1 MGKYLSLYLLFCMAS
16 VMLLAPLEVNAQQ
29 VQGYVK
35 TIGRPGKPGVPV
47 PNATIRWRGAVNTT
61 VSGKD
66 GRFTSALPGKKE
78 GDAIMLQSI
87 TKKGYELQDKDIIGR
102 QLVFSSTVPIII
114 TMVSTAQ
121 LQADKQRIEQNAYQ
135 IAERNYKK
143 KIDQLNKEVE
153 EKRIT
158 AEEYH
163 QQLLELQNKYEA
175 YQSLIGDMA
184 DRYAR
189 TDYDQLDSVDYQIN
203 LCIENGELERA
214 DSLIHT
220 VFDPETVLERNRAAK
235 EEIRQRIEFA
245 QSVIDK
251 ATSDKEAILRDLDYA
266 RRVVV
271 LSRNLADEY
280 LAQGETDQALEC
292 LRKNL
297 EIITLLDGE
306 DCEQATE
313 TREQIQL
320 IENQQ
325 SF

>member
-1 MGKYLSLYLLFCMAS
+1 MTKYLLRHLFLCMTF
-16 VMLLAPLEVNAQQ
+16 VMLLAPLAAEAQQ

-35 TIGRPGKPGVPV
+35 TIGRPGKPGAPV
-47 PNATIRWRGAVNTT
+47 PNTTIRWKGTVNST

-66 GRFTSALPGKKE
+66 GRFTSTMPGKKN
-78 GDAIMLQSI
+78 GDAIVLQSVN
-87 TKKGYELQDKDIIGR
+87 KQGYELQDKGIIGR
-102 QLVFSSTVPIII
+102 PLVFSTTVPIVI

-143 KIDQLNKEVE
+143 KISQLNKEVE
-153 EKRIT
+153 EKKIT

-163 QQLLELQNKYEA
+163 QQLVDLQNKYEA

-220 VFDPETVLERNRAAK
+220 VFNPETVLERNRAAK
-235 EEIRQRIEFA
+235 DEIRQRIEFA

-251 ATSDKEAILRDLDYA
+251 ATRDKEAIMRDLDYA
-266 RRVVV
+266 RRVVA
-271 LSRNLADEY
+271 LAQNLIDEY
-280 LAQGETDQALEC
+280 LAQGATDQALEC
-292 LRKNL
+292 LKKNL
-297 EIITLLDGE
+297 EIITLLEGE
-306 DCEQATE
+306 DSEQAVATK
-313 TREQIQL
+313 EQIQSL
-320 IENQQ
+320 ENQ
-325 SF
+325 

>member
-1 MGKYLSLYLLFCMAS
+1 MTKYLLRHLFLCMAF
-16 VMLLAPLEVNAQQ
+16 VMLLAPLAAEAQQ

-35 TIGRPGKPGVPV
+35 TIGRPGKPGAPV
-47 PNATIRWRGAVNTT
+47 PNTTIRWKGTVNST

-66 GRFTSALPGKKE
+66 GRFTSTMPGKKD
-78 GDAIMLQSI
+78 GDAIVLQSVN
-87 TKKGYELQDKDIIGR
+87 KQGYELQDKGIIGR
-102 QLVFSSTVPIII
+102 PLVFSTTVPIVI

-121 LQADKQRIEQNAYQ
+121 LQADKHRIEQNAYQ

-143 KIDQLNKEVE
+143 KISQLNKEVE
-153 EKRIT
+153 EKKIT

-163 QQLLELQNKYEA
+163 QQLVDLQNKYEA

-220 VFDPETVLERNRAAK
+220 VFNPETVLERNRAAK
-235 EEIRQRIEFA
+235 DEIRQRIEFA

-251 ATSDKEAILRDLDYA
+251 ATRDKEAIMRDLDYA
-266 RRVVV
+266 RRVVA
-271 LSRNLADEY
+271 LAQNLIDEY
-280 LAQGETDQALEC
+280 LAQGATDQALEC
-292 LRKNL
+292 LKKNL
-297 EIITLLDGE
+297 EIISLLDGE
-306 DCEQATE
+306 DSEQAIATK
-313 TREQIQL
+313 EQIL
-320 IENQQ
+320 TLENQ
-325 SF
+325 

>member
-1 MGKYLSLYLLFCMAS
+1 
-16 VMLLAPLEVNAQQ
+16 MLLAPLAAEAQQ

-35 TIGRPGKPGVPV
+35 TIGRPGKPGAPV
-47 PNATIRWRGAVNTT
+47 PNTTIRWKGTVNST

-66 GRFTSALPGKKE
+66 GRFTSTMPGKKD
-78 GDAIMLQSI
+78 GDAIVLQSVN
-87 TKKGYELQDKDIIGR
+87 KQGYELQDKGIIGR
-102 QLVFSSTVPIII
+102 PLVFSTTVPIVI

-121 LQADKQRIEQNAYQ
+121 LQADKHRIEQNAYQ

-143 KIDQLNKEVE
+143 KISQLNKEVE
-153 EKRIT
+153 EKKIT

-163 QQLLELQNKYEA
+163 QQLVDLQNKYEA

-220 VFDPETVLERNRAAK
+220 VFNPETVLERNRAAK
-235 EEIRQRIEFA
+235 DEIRQRIEFA

-251 ATSDKEAILRDLDYA
+251 ATRDKEAIMRDLDYA
-266 RRVVV
+266 RRVVA
-271 LSRNLADEY
+271 LAQNLIDEY
-280 LAQGETDQALEC
+280 LAQGATDQALEC
-292 LRKNL
+292 LKKNL
-297 EIITLLDGE
+297 EIISLLDGE
-306 DCEQATE
+306 DSEQAIATK
-313 TREQIQL
+313 EQIQSL
-320 IENQQ
+320 ENQ
-325 SF
+325 

>member
-1 MGKYLSLYLLFCMAS
+1 MTF
-16 VMLLAPLEVNAQQ
+16 VMLLAPLAAEAQQ

-35 TIGRPGKPGVPV
+35 TIGRPGKPGAPV
-47 PNATIRWRGAVNTT
+47 PNTTIRWKGTVNST

-66 GRFTSALPGKKE
+66 GRFTSTMPGKKD
-78 GDAIMLQSI
+78 GDAIVLQSVN
-87 TKKGYELQDKDIIGR
+87 KQGYELQDKGIIGR
-102 QLVFSSTVPIII
+102 PLVFSTTVPIVI

-121 LQADKQRIEQNAYQ
+121 LQADKHRIEQNAYQ

-143 KIDQLNKEVE
+143 KISQLNKEVE
-153 EKRIT
+153 EKKIT

-163 QQLLELQNKYEA
+163 QQLVDLQNKYEA

-220 VFDPETVLERNRAAK
+220 VFNPETVLERNRAAK
-235 EEIRQRIEFA
+235 DEIRQRIEFA

-251 ATSDKEAILRDLDYA
+251 ATRDKEAIMRDLDYA
-266 RRVVV
+266 RRVVA
-271 LSRNLADEY
+271 LAQNLIDEY
-280 LAQGETDQALEC
+280 LAQGATDQALEC
-292 LRKNL
+292 LKKNL
-297 EIITLLDGE
+297 EIITLLEGE
-306 DCEQATE
+306 DSEQAVATK
-313 TREQIQL
+313 EQIL
-320 IENQQ
+320 TLENQ
-325 SF
+325 